1 VAAGLLVDQ
10 LVERV
15 PGAEPAV
22 VALLV
27 IVLVPTA
34 LTFGQRT
41 PPPSGANALI
51 TWSTTQP
58 AAGTVI
64 RADDLDRAELLVAGF
79 PAAQLRGPHD
89 PPVPGELRLVADRP
103 TGAET
108 GPAPDPDRAG
118 CPAQAVV
125 ADVARGTGGAPGVI
139 CRTDGGADAVAAE
152 GVRRIRLGTALADN
166 PALQL
171 SPAAATAL
179 RMGQVDPRLMLVLT
193 AMTTAHRVGVGDFP
207 AAELDSSAVPRRQAL
222 LTTIDDGP
230 PASSELLRTWLN
242 AQQLPFR
249 PSSIRP
255 DGTALLV
262 GYPAPPISGLL
273 PE

>member
-1 VAAGLLVDQ
+1 MPS
-10 LVERV
+10 R
-15 PGAEPAV
+15 PWSP
-22 VALLV
+22 LLV

-41 PPPSGANALI
+41 PPPGGANALI

-58 AAGTVI
+58 APGTVI

-103 TGAET
+103 TGAAARP
-108 GPAPDPDRAG
+108 GAGAG

-125 ADVARGTGGAPGVI
+125 AGVARGTGGAPGAI

-179 RMGQVDPRLMLVLT
+179 RTGQVDPRLMLVLA

-207 AAELDSSAVPRRQAL
+207 AVELDSSAVPRRQAL
-222 LTTIDDGP
+222 LTTIDGGP

-242 AQQLPFR
+242 AQQPPFR

-255 DGTALLV
+255 DGPALLV